1 MAGKN
6 YQEMAEQI
14 LQAVGGKENV
24 QSITHCIT
32 RLRFRLKDK
41 TAVKEDEIGKIDGV
55 MGCQYS
61 GEQFQVIVG
70 TSVGKVYSIVSD
82 LAGHAEGGQTE
93 KGEAP
98 KEKLTIKNL
107 GSRIITGLTSCI
119 TPVLPVIICAGMLT
133 LVQTVLGPT
142 MLGLLSADSGVYTVL
157 SFAANAGFYFLP
169 VFLGYT
175 SAKYFKANPLI
186 GMLMGAILL
195 HPTFTD
201 LVAAGTPL
209 DIFGIP
215 VTAATYSTSV
225 VPIILICFVMSYVER
240 FFSRIIPDVVK
251 LVFVPVC
258 TVLVM
263 LPLGLCL
270 LGPLG
275 YILGNYISVFFLW
288 LHDVLGPVAVG
299 LIAAA
304 YLPLIITG
312 MHHTINMAA
321 VVSMMSLGYDN
332 VVLVGAAAAT
342 LASIGANIGFTLKAK
357 KKENKSLG
365 LTCVVM
371 QALVGLGEPGIYG
384 IYLPHRSVFAA
395 ELLGAFSGGVVMS
408 LLGCKLYALTASN
421 IMILLGFV
429 GGESN
434 MNFIC
439 AVIGGLVAAVV
450 AIVVTMV
457 LKLKED

>member
-6 YQEMAEQI
+6 YQEMAERI

-24 QSITHCIT
+24 QSVSHCIT
-32 RLRFRLKDK
+32 RLRFQLRDK
-41 TAVKEDEIGKIDGV
+41 TAVQEDEIRKIDGV

-70 TSVGKVYSIVSD
+70 TSVGKVYEIVAD
-82 LAGHAEGGQTE
+82 LAGQTDGRTE
-93 KGEAP
+93 KNADGP
-98 KEKLTIKNL
+98 KEKLTIKNV
-107 GSRIITGLTSCI
+107 GGRIITGLTSCV
-119 TPVLPVIICAGMLT
+119 TPALPIIICAGMLS
-133 LVQTVLGPT
+133 LILAVFGPT
-142 MLGLLSADSGVYTVL
+142 MLGWISADSGAYTVL
-157 SFAANAGFYFLP
+157 TFAPNAGFYFLP

-195 HPTFTD
+195 HPTFTEI
-201 LVAAGTPL
+201 VTEGTPL

-240 FFSRIIPDVVK
+240 FFNRIFPDVVK
-251 LVFVPVC
+251 MIFVPVC

-288 LHDVLGPVAVG
+288 LHEVLGPVAVG

-321 VVSMMSLGYDN
+321 IVGFSTLGYDS
-332 VVLVGAAAAT
+332 VVLVGATAAT

-365 LTCVVM
+365 LTCVIM
-371 QALVGLGEPGIYG
+371 QGLVGLGEPGIYG

-395 ELLGAFSGGVVMS
+395 ELLGAFAGGVVMS
-408 LLGCKLYALTASN
+408 LLGCKMYALTASN
-421 IMILLGFV
+421 IMILLGFL
-429 GGESN
+429 GGESAA
-434 MNFIC
+434 NFVM

-450 AIVVTMV
+450 AIAVTMV
-457 LKLKED
+457 LKLNED